1 MGFTSFFKRGDK
13 SAAAAKPVNDSQDG
27 VQHLRVRARRRL
39 IGAAV
44 LVVIGVIGFPLLF
57 ETQPRPIP
65 VDLPIDIPRKEG
77 AAPLNVPAPVLPS
90 PSVSASKATAG
101 AEVIEGT
108 EKVIESQT
116 KPVDVPP
123 AVAPKVAEA
132 KPELK
137 PETKPEAK
145 PQAKAETKP
154 ADKPKAG
161 RDDAARAQAILEGKT
176 VEKGADKAAAA
187 DKGRFVVQ
195 VGAFADNSAAHEAR
209 MKVEKLGLKTYI
221 QAVDSGGKHVIRV
234 RIGPFADRGEADKA
248 AAKLKSSGL
257 ATAVLTL

>member
-90 PSVSASKATAG
+90 VSASKAAAG

-108 EKVIESQT
+108 EKVIEPQA
-116 KPVDVPP
+116 KPVEVPP
-123 AVAPKVAEA
+123 AVVAPKVAEV
-132 KPELK
+132 KPEQK

-145 PQAKAETKP
+145 PQAKVETKP
-154 ADKPKAG
+154 ADKAKAG
-161 RDDAARAQAILEGKT
+161 RDDAARAQAILEGKS
-176 VEKGADKAAAA
+176 VEKSADKIAGA

-195 VGAFADNSAAHEAR
+195 VGAFSDNSAAREAR
-209 MKVEKLGLKTYI
+209 MKVEKLGLKTYV
-221 QAVDSGGKHVIRV
+221 QAVDAGGKHVIRV
-234 RIGPFADRGEADKA
+234 RIGPFSDRGEADKA
-248 AAKLKSSGL
+248 AAKLKSTGL